1 MMSNLFKVIYADPP
15 WAFEVW
21 GKSNGRN
28 ASDKYP
34 VLSRD
39 ALCGLPVGEL
49 AAENSVLLLWAT
61 WPNLPDAM
69 ALGQAWGFTYKT
81 CAFDWLKR
89 SSTGRSWFWGMGY
102 YSRAN
107 SEPCLLF
114 TKGNPKR
121 KNKGVAQLIVD
132 DDAQLALFPPIVDR
146 VSAHSA
152 KPVEAYNRIERLL
165 DGAYCELFARSR
177 RPGWTQLGN
186 AMSGLDIR
194 DEMPAVIRQQQSQEA
209 V

>member
-21 GKSNGRN
+21 GKSNGRS

-39 ALCGLPVGEL
+39 
-49 AAENSVLLLWAT
+49 
-61 WPNLPDAM
+61 
-69 ALGQAWGFTYKT
+69 
-81 CAFDWLKR
+81 
-89 SSTGRSWFWGMGY
+89 
-102 YSRAN
+102 
-107 SEPCLLF
+107 
-114 TKGNPKR
+114 
-121 KNKGVAQLIVD
+121 
-132 DDAQLALFPPIVDR
+132 
-146 VSAHSA
+146 
-152 KPVEAYNRIERLL
+152 AYNRIERLL